1 MTTPEQERERIAGVY
16 SRMTAEELR
25 RVALG
30 RAALTSIAQEA
41 LTAEIARRNLDL
53 TSPEIDIYP
62 EPREPEVSPPHSD
75 EEYKRIA
82 GVYSAKSDEELARLA
97 ATGFE
102 LSDEG
107 HQALEAEI
115 SRRGLNLTLAPH
127 PGFDVCELND
137 LVTLRKF
144 RDLPEALMAKSSLE
158 SAGIESHLADDNMI
172 RLDWFYS
179 NLLGG
184 IKLKVQPDD
193 VDAANE
199 ILNQPIPETIKIEG
213 VGEYEQPKCP
223 ACGSLDV
230 TYQELNKFWSYGSA
244 GLGVPVPV
252 HKKAWTCH
260 ACRHEWVET
269 DTENHAEPDAAGAQL

>member
-1 MTTPEQERERIAGVY
+1 MTTPEQERARIAGVY
-16 SRMTAEELR
+16 AGMSDEELR

-30 RAALTSIAQEA
+30 RAELTPIAQEV

-53 TSPEIDIYP
+53 TSTEIDSSP
-62 EPREPEVSPPHSD
+62 ELDEPEASPPHSD
-75 EEYKRIA
+75 EEYRRIA
-82 GVYSAKSDEELARLA
+82 GVYSVKSDEELARLA
-97 ATGFE
+97 AVSFE

-144 RDLPEALMAKSSLE
+144 RDLPEALIAKSSLE

-172 RLDWFYS
+172 RMDWFYS

-184 IKLKVQPDD
+184 IKLKVQVED
-193 VDAANE
+193 VEAANE
-199 ILNQPIPETIKIEG
+199 ILNQPIPEILEIEN
-213 VGEYEQPKCP
+213 GESYAQPKCP
-223 ACGSLDV
+223 KCQSLDV
-230 TYQELNKFWSYGSA
+230 GYRELNKFISYGSA
-244 GLGVPVPV
+244 YAGIPIPV

-260 ACRHEWVET
+260 ACGNEWAET
-269 DTENHAEPDAAGAQL
+269 DNEGHSADGALM